1 MLNCFQQSD
10 TLVYTQSVIHHLFQ
24 KIQGQTLTRVKICG
38 ITNLE
43 DALTAVEAGAD
54 ALGFVFVPDT
64 PRFVK
69 PDQVAAIVAELPPF
83 VATVGLFASK
93 DAARMRAIVD
103 LCRLDAIQLHADVSP
118 DFCRNLDRR
127 IIKAVRVKDES
138 SLSILSDFD
147 VNAFLLDA
155 YVEGKLG
162 GTGKVFDW
170 SLALQAKDYGRI
182 IVAGG
187 LNPDN
192 VSQAVHYVKPY
203 GVDVSSGVES
213 QPGRKNSDKVRKFI
227 KAVKSVED

>member
-1 MLNCFQQSD
+1 MAR
-10 TLVYTQSVIHHLFQ
+10 I
-24 KIQGQTLTRVKICG
+24 KICG
-38 ITNLE
+38 ITHLT

-54 ALGFVFVPDT
+54 ALGFNFVPDT

-83 VATVGLFASK
+83 ITTVGVFASK
-93 DAARMRAIVD
+93 DAAKLSTIANQ
-103 LCRLDAIQLHADVSP
+103 CRLDAIQLHADVTP
-118 DFCRNLDRR
+118 EFCRNLDRR
-127 IIKAVRVKDES
+127 VIKAVRVKDES
-138 SLSILSDFD
+138 SLSILSDYD

-170 SLALQAKDYGRI
+170 DLALQAKDYGRI

-192 VSQAVHYVKPY
+192 VAHAVRYVKPY

-213 QPGRKNSDKVRKFI
+213 HPGRKDPDKIRKFI
-227 KAVKSVED
+227 NTVRSVEV

>member
-1 MLNCFQQSD
+1 MLNCFQQFD
-10 TLVYTQSVIHHLFQ
+10 TLICTQPVLHYLFQ
-24 KIQGQTLTRVKICG
+24 KRQGQTLTRVKICG

-43 DALTAVEAGAD
+43 DALTAVESGAD

-83 VATVGLFASK
+83 ITTVGLFTSK
-93 DAARMRAIVD
+93 DTAKIRTITD
-103 LCRLDAIQLHADVSP
+103 QCRLDAIQLHANVTP
-118 DFCRNLDRR
+118 EFCSNLDRR
-127 IIKAVRVKDES
+127 VIKAVRVKDES
-138 SLSILSDFD
+138 SLSILSDYD

-155 YVEGKLG
+155 YVEGKMG

-170 SLALQAKDYGRI
+170 NLALQAKDYGRI

-192 VSQAVHYVKPY
+192 VGQAVRHVKPY
-203 GVDVSSGVES
+203 GVDVSSGVELGA
-213 QPGRKNSDKVRKFI
+213 GRKDPDKIRTFI
-227 KAVKSVED
+227 NTVKSVEV